1 MLLSVDAINVGMER
15 LASEDFYVPAHAAVF
30 EAIYDLFNG
39 GQPVDAVTVADA
51 LRRKDELERVGG
63 LGFLTT
69 LSTAVPTAANV
80 EYYASIVSE
89 ESVRRRLL
97 AAGGDIGQLATSTD
111 RDIDWVIDEAEQTVF
126 RVAERRVGDTLQP
139 ISSFIDPTLE
149 KIEEFG
155 NRGGG
160 LVGLPTGFRD
170 LDDRLSGLQP
180 ENFLVIASR
189 PGMGKSALAMNIA
202 RNVALN
208 DGVVAVF
215 SLEMSQEEIIQ
226 RLICS
231 TARIDNG
238 LLRSGRLGAEQWP
251 RVLEAAGK
259 MDQAPLYIDDSSYLT
274 VTDVRA
280 KCRRLQRRHALDLVV
295 IDYLQLMQGRSRENR
310 QQEIAEISR
319 GLKNLARELRV
330 PIIALSQ
337 LNRALEARTD
347 KRPQLG
353 DLRECLTAD
362 TRIQRSDDGSTI
374 TIGEIA
380 REGLTN
386 VPVYSLDDEHRLVP
400 SVMAEAWSTGEKEVF
415 RVTTASGRTVR
426 ASANHPFFCR
436 SGWTTVERLR
446 VGAEIAVMPEAA
458 TQRPKDG
465 WTGGAVS
472 VLARV
477 DVAWDSI
484 VSIESDGIEETFDAV
499 VPGTHNFVADD
510 IVVHNSGAIEQDSDI
525 VLFIYRDE
533 YYNPESEQRGTAE
546 ILVAKHRA
554 GSTGRIYMSF
564 APAFTAFGDL
574 ARAASI

>member
-1 MLLSVDAINVGMER
+1 MSYPPGDFDGPPAGPPRASGGLRVPPHNRDAEESVLGAMLLSVDAINVGMEALR
-15 LASEDFYVPAHAAVF
+15 SEDFYVPAHQAVF
-30 EAIYDLFNG
+30 EAIHDLYNG
-39 GQPVDAVTVADA
+39 GQPVDAITVSDI
-51 LRRKDELERVGG
+51 LRRKGELERVGG

-80 EYYASIVSE
+80 EYYAGIVSE

-97 AAGGDIGQLATSTD
+97 TAGGEIGQLATSTD
-111 RDIDWVIDEAEQTVF
+111 QDIDWVIDEAEQAVF

-139 ISSFIDPTLE
+139 ISAFIDPTLE

-170 LDDRLSGLQP
+170 LDERLSGLQP
-180 ENFLVIASR
+180 ENFMVIASR

-202 RNVALN
+202 RNIALN
-208 DGVVAVF
+208 DGTVAVF

-226 RLICS
+226 RLICA

-238 LLRSGRLGAEQWP
+238 LLRSGRLGPEQWP

-259 MDQAPLYIDDSSYLT
+259 MDQAPMFIDDSSYLT

-280 KCRRLQRRHALDLVV
+280 KCRRLQRRHGLDLVV
-295 IDYLQLMQGRSRENR
+295 IDYLQLMQGRTRENR

-353 DLRECLTAD
+353 DLRE
-362 TRIQRSDDGSTI
+362 
-374 TIGEIA
+374 
-380 REGLTN
+380 
-386 VPVYSLDDEHRLVP
+386 
-400 SVMAEAWSTGEKEVF
+400 
-415 RVTTASGRTVR
+415 
-426 ASANHPFFCR
+426 
-436 SGWTTVERLR
+436 
-446 VGAEIAVMPEAA
+446 
-458 TQRPKDG
+458 
-465 WTGGAVS
+465 
-472 VLARV
+472 
-477 DVAWDSI
+477 
-484 VSIESDGIEETFDAV
+484 
-499 VPGTHNFVADD
+499 
-510 IVVHNSGAIEQDSDI
+510 SGAIEQDSDI

-533 YYNPESEQRGTAE
+533 YYNPESEDRGTAE

-554 GSTGRIYMSF
+554 GSTGRLYMSF

-574 ARAASI
+574 ARDTSI